1 MACVLTLSDKQCIR
15 NNRGGCRGSDAC
27 CTPTV
32 CSSWKKSV
40 GTCVGSAAEIDKIVC
55 WSVPPHFGK
64 NNIFLWLHQ
73 NLFKNVL
80 KTWTCVFSDI
90 LCRYTVACLLIK
102 GSLNVPDHVTPA
114 AFMSWTCQILQTRAS
129 KMGRIRQSFFYFLAA
144 VAVGITEP
152 RWDGTLKGKQR
163 SLQFPVF
170 FPTGL
175 FSFYIHSLQWNW
187 CWQYSRQWVRTGCV
201 LLWAEQ
207 LR

>member
-1 MACVLTLSDKQCIR
+1 MQRVWCMLYTNCVFLLEEICRYSCWICCW
-15 NNRGGCRGSDAC
+15 NRQNSLLI
-27 CTPTV
+27 
-32 CSSWKKSV
+32 S
-40 GTCVGSAAEIDKIVC
+40 
-55 WSVPPHFGK
+55 PPPFWK
-64 NNIFLWLHQ
+64 NNICLWLHQ

-163 SLQFPVF
+163 SLQFPLF

-187 CWQYSRQWVRTGCV
+187 CWQYSRQWVRPDCV